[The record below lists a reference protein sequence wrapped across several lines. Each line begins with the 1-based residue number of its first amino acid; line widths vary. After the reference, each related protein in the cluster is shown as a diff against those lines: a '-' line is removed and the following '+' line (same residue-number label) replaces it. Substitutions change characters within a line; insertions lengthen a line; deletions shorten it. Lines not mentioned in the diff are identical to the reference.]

1 MLDASYNFYP
11 ICDLI
16 CDRIIPIN
24 YEVFELK
31 IIPKNLLNEETPFHE
46 KIIDKFELADTF
58 IKISNLKNKFAEIS
72 TIKNVISII
81 FIANCFC
88 HDSSLDFEGPLIGH
102 SLKFFTTKIGSL
114 PIDEEFFEYRI
125 FPYPEDK
132 DFSPPFFEKKLYLTE
147 NADDIVGGTKN
158 NALYYFNK
166 IFDFLEKGTD
176 LSKRL
181 YTCFNIM
188 YELMYNRID
197 VNFFLLSCR
206 ILEVLV
212 LNDKDGKKSRISNRC
227 TALILKNH
235 SVEEKKKLANKIAK
249 LYKDRSDIVH
259 EGKSYF
265 DFYNENPNFL
275 NFDIYFA
282 KNLFIRII
290 EIIIEKNFD
299 TVEDIKSFTKNS
311 LTNDD
316 VEYYYHSND

>member
-1 MLDASYNFYP
+1 MLDAAYNFYP

-16 CDRIIPIN
+16 CDRIITTN
-24 YEVFELK
+24 YEVFEIK
-31 IIPKNLLNEETPFHE
+31 IIPKNLLNEETPFYK

-72 TIKNVISII
+72 IIKNVISII
-81 FIANCFC
+81 FMANCFC
-88 HDSSLDFEGPLIGH
+88 HDSSLNFEGPLIGH

-114 PIDEEFFEYRI
+114 PINEEFFEYRI

-132 DFSPPFFEKKLYLTE
+132 NFSPPFLEKKLYLTK
-147 NADDIVGGTKN
+147 NTNDIIGGTKN
-158 NALYYFNK
+158 NALYYFDK
-166 IFDFLEKGTD
+166 ILDFLGKGSE

-181 YTCFNIM
+181 DTCFNIM

-197 VNFFLLSCR
+197 VNFFLLSCQ

-227 TALILKNH
+227 TALILENH
-235 SVEEKKKLANKIAK
+235 SVEEKNNLANTIAK
-249 LYKDRSDIVH
+249 LYKNRSDIVH
-259 EGKSYF
+259 EGKSF
-265 DFYNENPNFL
+265 LDFYSENPIFL

-299 TVEDIKSFTKNS
+299 SIEDIKNFTRNS
-311 LTNDD
+311 LTSDG